1 MLRKYS
7 QVFLSILFI
16 TDMAV
21 VTAAWLFAYE
31 VRFHAGWFERVI
43 PLYESTPRFGAYL
56 AILPVILAVWAVLM
70 RREGLYLPRRVKS
83 PYEELVR
90 ITRVSTVGVF
100 VVVALTFFYRPF
112 EIFTYSRV
120 VMGLFWLFS
129 SVALTTFR
137 IGMRQIFREL
147 RRRGYNLRHILIVGA
162 GDLARE
168 VIRRVKAHPEVG
180 LSVRGLLAG
189 DMSKVGKTI
198 DGISVLGVY
207 EDVQRVLQGR
217 GIDQVVIALP
227 ADAHDRMDSVLKFMG
242 EEMVDVRVVP
252 DLYHHMKLR
261 AGVEDF
267 DGLPMV
273 RIQDSPM
280 AGWNRLVKRVFD
292 IAVSAAM
299 LLVAA
304 PFMLLVAGMI
314 KILSPGPVFFS
325 QTRMGFDGRCFDMIK
340 FRTMRVNAEAGT
352 GAVWA
357 KEDDPRR
364 TPLGRILRKL
374 SLDELPQLLNVLR
387 GDMSMVGPRP
397 ERPELIEQFKKQ
409 IPKYM
414 LRHKVKAGLT
424 GLAQVRGLRGNTSLE
439 KRIDSDLYYI
449 EHWSLGADVEI
460 LLRTIPAVLLGK
472 GAH

>member
-21 VTAAWLFAYE
+21 VTAAWLLAYE
-31 VRFHAGWFERVI
+31 VRFHAGWFEHLA
-43 PLYESTPRFGAYL
+43 PLYEKTPRFSAYL
-56 AILPVILAVWAVLM
+56 AILPLILAVWAVLM

-83 PYEELVR
+83 PSAELVR
-90 ITRVSTVGVF
+90 ITRVSTVSVF

-129 SVALTTFR
+129 CVALTTFR

-180 LSVRGLLAG
+180 LSVGGLLAG

-198 DGISVLGVY
+198 DGIPVLGVY

-227 ADAHDRMDSVLKFMG
+227 ADAHDRLDSVLKFMG

-280 AGWNRLVKRVFD
+280 AGWNRVVKRLFD
-292 IAVSAAM
+292 IAVSGAM

-314 KILSPGPVFFS
+314 KLLTPGPVFFR

-364 TPLGRILRKL
+364 TPLGRVLRKL

-449 EHWSLGADVEI
+449 EHWSLSADIEI
-460 LLRTIPAVLLGK
+460 LLRTVPAVLLGK

>member
-1 MLRKYS
+1 MLKKYS
-7 QVFLSILFI
+7 QIFLSILFLS
-16 TDMAV
+16 DMAMV
-21 VTAAWLFAYE
+21 AGAWLLAYE
-31 VRFHAGWFERVI
+31 VRFNAGWFRAIFPV
-43 PLYESTPRFGAYL
+43 YEQTPRFNAYL
-56 AILPVILAVWAVLM
+56 AILPVILIVWAVLM
-70 RREGLYLPRRVKS
+70 RREGLYRPQRVKS
-83 PYEELVR
+83 PFEELVR
-90 ITRVSTVGVF
+90 VARVSTIGVF
-100 VVVALTFFYRPF
+100 LVAALTFFYRPF
-112 EIFTYSRV
+112 EIFTFSRV
-120 VMGLFWLFS
+120 AMGLLLVFS
-129 SVALTTFR
+129 CVFLTTFR
-137 IGMRQIFREL
+137 VAVRQVFREL
-147 RRRGYNLRHILIVGA
+147 RRRGYNLRHILLVGA

-168 VIRRVKAHPEVG
+168 VMRRVKAHPEIGMNV
-180 LSVRGLLAG
+180 VGLLAR

-198 DGISVLGVY
+198 DGVPVLGVY
-207 EDVQRVLQGR
+207 EDIQKVLASR
-217 GIDQVVIALP
+217 GIDQVVLALP

-242 EEMVDVRVVP
+242 EELVDVRVVP

-273 RIQDSPM
+273 RLQDSPM
-280 AGWNRLVKRVFD
+280 GGLNNVVKRVFD
-292 IAVSAAM
+292 MGVSAAM
-299 LLVAA
+299 LAAAA
-304 PFMLLVAGMI
+304 PFMLAIAGLI
-314 KILSPGPVFFS
+314 KLFSPGPVFYR
-325 QTRMGFDGRCFDMIK
+325 QNRMGFDGRCFDMIK

-374 SLDELPQLLNVLR
+374 SLDELPQLINVLR

-397 ERPELIEQFKKQ
+397 ERPELIAQFKKQ

-424 GLAQVRGLRGNTSLE
+424 GLAQVRGFRGNTSLE

-449 EHWSLGADVEI
+449 EHWSLGLDVEI
-460 LLRTIPAVLLGK
+460 LLRTIPAVLLGR